1 MKVAGPSTPSR
12 PLVTATLLAVAVG
25 GVVCGLAL
33 GAGGLAMPEAPLLA
47 LRAWRVALA
56 FCVGASLS
64 AVGAALQSLLRNPLA
79 DPFVLGIS
87 GGAALGA
94 ALAVAAGSVV
104 VASVGLA
111 AVTVGAIAGAGVA
124 SAILIAFLG
133 PWAKSDDAILVGVIT
148 NAFSWAVVAA
158 VRALLPP
165 QDGAGLSVWLIG
177 ALHYPEPSAVVGVF
191 VLSAGGVIALLA
203 LSGKLTLLAGGD
215 DDASRL
221 GVDPDAIRRLTVLI
235 ASLMVGGAVAVTGVI
250 GFVGLVTPH
259 LCRRALRTH
268 RDRPVILASVVVG
281 GGALAGLDG
290 VARGAFAVVG
300 SELPVGA
307 LAALIGAPALAALV
321 IAERQRRR

>member
-111 AVTVGAIAGAGVA
+111 AVTVGAVIGAGVA
-124 SAILIAFLG
+124 SAVLIAFLG
-133 PWAKSDDAILVGVIT
+133 PWAKSEDAILVGVIT
-148 NAFSWAVVAA
+148 NAFSWAIVAA
-158 VRALLPP
+158 VRAILPP

-177 ALHYPEPSAVVGVF
+177 ALHYPERDAVVSVA
-191 VLSAGGVIALLA
+191 VVTVAGVISLVA
-203 LSGKLTLLAGGD
+203 LSGRLTLLAGGD
-215 DDASRL
+215 DDAARL
-221 GVDPDAIRRLTVLI
+221 GVNPDAVRRLAVVI
-235 ASLMVGGAVAVTGVI
+235 ASVMVGSAVAVTGVI

-259 LCRRALRTH
+259 VCRRALRTH
-268 RDRPVILASVVVG
+268 RDRPIIVASAIVG

-307 LAALIGAPALAALV
+307 LAALVGAPALAAFV
-321 IAERQRRR
+321 VAERRGRR